1 MIKEIRNFGTI
12 SLKLEKNDYFDVE
25 ITEIINLFFSIK
37 QIFEYSFPSRDYN
50 FYITFFSVIYTAACR
65 FFLFKTD
72 FDTTMIFFDKGSIYI
87 FLFIEVIAAID
98 QIEVIIQLLV
108 TLNRMN

>member
-37 QIFEYSFPSRDYN
+37 QIFEHSF
-50 FYITFFSVIYTAACR
+50 
-65 FFLFKTD
+65 
-72 FDTTMIFFDKGSIYI
+72 
-87 FLFIEVIAAID
+87 
-98 QIEVIIQLLV
+98 
-108 TLNRMN
+108 